1 MRNFAAGEMGL
12 AVPDPYYGKEEDF
25 EEVYRIL
32 DNALDGL
39 IGHLKGAHPQ
49 VFEE

>member
-1 MRNFAAGEMGL
+1 MRNFAADETGL
-12 AVPDPYYGKEEDF
+12 AVPDPSYGKDEDF

-39 IGHLKGAHPQ
+39 ISHLKGAHPH
-49 VFEE
+49 VFEV